1 MKYINR
7 RNIKKE
13 IVGQPKWN
21 YGEIITKHMF
31 EEAIMSVYNKRL
43 YLLVKIYGHYCCDHL
58 MAEDPIVRK
67 MIDDAIVKTTE
78 QEDN

>member
-1 MKYINR
+1 MKFV
-7 RNIKKE
+7 K
-13 IVGQPKWN
+13 QPKWN

-43 YLLVKIYGHYCCDHL
+43 YLSVKIYGHYYFEYCCDHL
-58 MAEDPIVRK
+58 MAEDPIVSK
-67 MIDDAIVKTTE
+67 MIDDAIVKTAE

>member
-1 MKYINR
+1 MKFA
-7 RNIKKE
+7 K
-13 IVGQPKWN
+13 QPKWN

-43 YLLVKIYGHYCCDHL
+43 YLSVKIYGHYYFEYCQDHL
-58 MAEDPIVRK
+58 MAEDPIVSK
-67 MIDDAIVKTTE
+67 MIDDAIVKTAE

>member
-1 MKYINR
+1 MKN
-7 RNIKKE
+7 
-13 IVGQPKWN
+13 VGQPKWD

-43 YLLVKIYGHYCCDHL
+43 YLSVKIYGHYYIEYCSDHL
-58 MAEDPIVRK
+58 MEEDPIVSK

-78 QEDN
+78 QEDHHES